1 MSRKLSLLIFAIVT
15 ILSAGASR
23 LEKQGTATRLIVDD
37 KPFVIIG
44 GELGNSA
51 ATCTGDIAR
60 NFKKLHDMGLNTVL
74 VPAYWDLIEP
84 EKGKFDFSLI
94 DTVISDARSNDL
106 KVVFLWFGAWKNSMS
121 CYVPLWFKQDY
132 KTYPRARTRSGK
144 PLEIASAFSSAV
156 FQADAEAFTALLG
169 HIKAVDNDET
179 VIMIQIE
186 NEIGMLEDARD
197 YSEAATAEY
206 DKGVPAALMKH
217 LDKNKKSLHPSLL
230 DKWQRAGMKKS
241 GSWSSVFGDDIY
253 TDELFMAYNYGRYV
267 EGLAQIARRIDPA
280 MPLYVNA
287 AMNSRG
293 RRPGEY
299 PSAGPLAHLKD
310 IWHAAAPSVDILAP
324 DLYDSGFTDWVR
336 SYALPD
342 NPLFIPEIRR
352 RDGNAVQTLYVLGEH
367 DAIGLS
373 PFAIEGGSDN
383 PADRDNRG
391 RAMIKELL
399 PVITANLG
407 RGTMNG
413 LYFDADSITRTI
425 NRDGMTL
432 KASHFFTLPWD
443 PRATDGSEWPVAGG
457 IIIPTGEGEY
467 IIAGSGIVVEFD
479 KPGNTPADTR
489 NLGEDGFL
497 NSGADRKAGQAW
509 SGRSRIGLGPV
520 SEVRVNP
527 DGSLTPVR
535 HFNGDETHQGRH
547 VRIGVDDY
555 KILRVKL
562 YEYK

>member
-15 ILSAGASR
+15 ILSANASR

-51 ATCTGDIAR
+51 ATCTEDIAR

-94 DTVISDARSNDL
+94 DTVISDARRNDL
-106 KVVFLWFGAWKNSMS
+106 KMVFLWFGAWKNSMS
-121 CYVPLWFKQDY
+121 CYAPLWFKQDY

-144 PLEIASAFSSAV
+144 PLEIASAFSTAV
-156 FQADAEAFTALLG
+156 FQADSEAFTALLD

-217 LDKNKKSLHPSLL
+217 LEKNKKSLHPSLL

-241 GSWSSVFGDDIY
+241 GSWSDVFGDDIY

-267 EGLAQIARRIDPA
+267 EGLAQIARRIDPE

-293 RRPGEY
+293 RRPGNIPRQARLLISKIY
-299 PSAGPLAHLKD
+299 GMPPPRRSIFLPPTSMTAGLLTGCAPTRSPTTRCSFPRYAAVTATPCRLFMSSASMM
-310 IWHAAAPSVDILAP
+310 PSV
-324 DLYDSGFTDWVR
+324 SV
-336 SYALPD
+336 
-342 NPLFIPEIRR
+342 
-352 RDGNAVQTLYVLGEH
+352 
-367 DAIGLS
+367 
-373 PFAIEGGSDN
+373 
-383 PADRDNRG
+383 
-391 RAMIKELL
+391 LL
-399 PVITANLG
+399 PSRVAATILPTA
-407 RGTMNG
+407 T
-413 LYFDADSITRTI
+413 T
-425 NRDGMTL
+425 
-432 KASHFFTLPWD
+432 
-443 PRATDGSEWPVAGG
+443 AGV
-457 IIIPTGEGEY
+457 P
-467 IIAGSGIVVEFD
+467 
-479 KPGNTPADTR
+479 
-489 NLGEDGFL
+489 
-497 NSGADRKAGQAW
+497 
-509 SGRSRIGLGPV
+509 
-520 SEVRVNP
+520 
-527 DGSLTPVR
+527 
-535 HFNGDETHQGRH
+535 
-547 VRIGVDDY
+547 
-555 KILRVKL
+555 
-562 YEYK
+562 

>member
-15 ILSAGASR
+15 ILSANASH
-23 LEKQGTATRLIVDD
+23 LEKQGTATRLIVND

-51 ATCTGDIAR
+51 ATCGEDISR

-121 CYVPLWFKQDY
+121 CYAPLWFKQDS

-144 PLEIASAFSSAV
+144 PLEIASAFSPAV
-156 FQADAEAFTALLG
+156 FQADSEAFAALLD
-169 HIKAVDNDET
+169 HVKAVDNDET

-186 NEIGMLEDARD
+186 NEIGMLEDVRD
-197 YSEAATAEY
+197 HSEAATAEY
-206 DKGVPAALMKH
+206 DKGVPAALMNH
-217 LDKNKKSLHPSLL
+217 LEKNKKSLHPSLL

-267 EGLAQIARRIDPA
+267 EGLAQRARRIDPE

-324 DLYDSGFTDWVR
+324 DLYDNGFTDWVR

-413 LYFDADSITRTI
+413 LYFDADSVTRTI

-443 PRATDGSEWPVAGG
+443 SRATDGSEWPVAGG
-457 IIIPTGEGEY
+457 IIIPIGEGEY

-497 NSGADRKAGQAW
+497 NSGADRKEGHAW
-509 SGRSRIGLGPV
+509 KGRSRIGLGPV